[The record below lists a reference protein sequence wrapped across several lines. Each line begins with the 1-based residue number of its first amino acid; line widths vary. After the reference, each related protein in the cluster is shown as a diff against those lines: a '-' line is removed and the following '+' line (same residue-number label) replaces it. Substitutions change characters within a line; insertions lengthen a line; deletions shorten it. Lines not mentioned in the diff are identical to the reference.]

1 MEEVKAWYRNRA
13 GLSDS
18 LTVQDNTM
26 DLDLDQQEASIR
38 AATSGA
44 DLVEFTDDIQ
54 SSSGIEIPQ
63 LDPEDE
69 DISRGRN
76 QTPLVSEGSK
86 AREMEQK
93 HPHMYF

>member
-1 MEEVKAWYRNRA
+1 
-13 GLSDS
+13 
-18 LTVQDNTM
+18 M

-38 AATSGA
+38 VAPSDA

-54 SSSGIEIPQ
+54 SSSGIDIPQ
-63 LDPEDE
+63 IDPED
-69 DISRGRN
+69 DISRGGD
-76 QTPLVSEGSK
+76 QTPVLSEGSK

>member
-1 MEEVKAWYRNRA
+1 
-13 GLSDS
+13 
-18 LTVQDNTM
+18 M

-38 AATSGA
+38 VAPSDA
-44 DLVEFTDDIQ
+44 DPVEFTDDIQ

-63 LDPEDE
+63 IDPEDD
-69 DISRGRN
+69 DISRGGD
-76 QTPLVSEGSK
+76 QTPVLSKGSK